1 MAEVKYGDE
10 KLLTSDEFIKA
21 AKENAD
27 KNFQVQKETAQKVWD
42 ATYGALD
49 EQYAAAETAAGN
61 AKQRNLINA
70 DTEYQRQE
78 LKYGAEQE
86 ALAASGLSGSGMNEY
101 RRAQAY
107 QQKREDTQA
116 SYADYDKAM
125 REAAY
130 ARDQG
135 KLTADLNKAQTEANA
150 EIQYNDTLTNLS
162 EKELGYDTLEKQAI
176 DSSYGTYIAG
186 INDGSMTLD
195 QIKADSYWSKLSE
208 DQRKTVE
215 RAWSVKQIK
224 SKIDNGDDIETI
236 HSSYEYL
243 ELDEDGR
250 NQVDGYYAQVEA
262 GKTEDANAALGS
274 YIEMAMSGVPID
286 TIKAIAQANGHFKA
300 LDGAAAWNSVADE
313 ASRYAKASKDSEN
326 KQTVQDMIDRGDT
339 REEIEA
345 SDAYK
350 DLDTETKAEVDKVIN
365 KNEEQVQANIDSIV
379 ESFSDVQSL
388 DEVRSIL
395 KGEAVPESERAVII
409 SRWQEKNVS
418 EAEKGIKSGT
428 LTSEKLIQNIKNG
441 LYGDKNASVAT
452 EYVKDLLS
460 DINGSDV
467 DVFDVLDV
475 KNDLSAFKGIV
486 TNEWWNRIQT
496 TIGDKIYRLSSNGK
510 YNLETGVKW
519 SYNGDKKEAVNDYEN
534 EALNVLFPDADRGN
548 VATING
554 VRYGKD
560 GSGNWWKIK

>member
-86 ALAASGLSGSGMNEY
+86 ALAASGLLGSGMNEY

-150 EIQYNDTLTNLS
+150 EIQYNDTLTNLA
-162 EKELGYDTLEKQAI
+162 EKELNYDTLEKQAI

-195 QIKADSYWSKLSE
+195 QIKADSYWSKLS
-208 DQRKTVE
+208 QPQKSAVE
-215 RAWSVKQIK
+215 RAWSVKQLK
-224 SKIDNGDDIETI
+224 NAVDSGDDFEKIEQ
-236 HSSYEYL
+236 SYAYL
-243 ELDEDGR
+243 NLDAEGR
-250 NQVDGYYAQVEA
+250 QNVRLYYDQARAAKVS
-262 GKTEDANAALGS
+262 DANAALES
-274 YIEMAMSGVPID
+274 YINMAANGVSVD
-286 TIKAIAQANGHFKA
+286 TIKTIAEANGHYAA
-300 LDGAAAWNSVADE
+300 LNESGSWSAVIKESPY
-313 ASRYAKASKDSEN
+313 SPEN
-326 KQTVQDMIDRGDT
+326 EQ
-339 REEIEA
+339 
-345 SDAYK
+345 YK
-350 DLDTETKAEVDKVIN
+350 
-365 KNEEQVQANIDSIV
+365 ANI
-379 ESFSDVQSL
+379 ESFAQELKNYGSLNDV
-388 DEVRSIL
+388 ENYL
-395 KGEAVPESERAVII
+395 KLEAVPESERAAII
-409 SRWQEKNVS
+409 AKWQEGNAQDAINEISNGDVEVEKSQYGVDLPVMKVNGRAIS
-418 EAEKGIKSGT
+418 AEDIVYGIDKGMF
-428 LTSEKLIQNIKNG
+428 
-441 LYGDKNASVAT
+441 GDKTKEVANAYADAMIKFISDGSVTADMGGRAYHEAKELENHMDPEKWNALESAYDDLGKRRSGAIT
-452 EYVKDLLS
+452 TKTAEFKGGLTYKIDDEEVKIEQAQVDKKTIAILNDQYPDSYLIYVK
-460 DINGSDV
+460 
-467 DVFDVLDV
+467 
-475 KNDLSAFKGIV
+475 
-486 TNEWWNRIQT
+486 
-496 TIGDKIYRLSSNGK
+496 
-510 YNLETGVKW
+510 
-519 SYNGDKKEAVNDYEN
+519 YNGNGYI
-534 EALNVLFPDADRGN
+534 ALGGGRWGK
-548 VATING
+548 VA
-554 VRYGKD
+554 K
-560 GSGNWWKIK
+560 